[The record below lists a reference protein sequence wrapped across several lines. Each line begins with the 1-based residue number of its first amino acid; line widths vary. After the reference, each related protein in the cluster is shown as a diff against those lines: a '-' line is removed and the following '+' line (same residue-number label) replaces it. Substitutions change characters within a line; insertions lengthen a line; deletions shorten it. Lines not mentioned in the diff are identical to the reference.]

1 MSLIPIGRHVE
12 LAFVAFFLLTLSSC
26 NKRIFPVPQ
35 PAKAS
40 WKAIVVF
47 DETIPAE
54 TQEGINKEFDQFIAK
69 SNMSVVKFYKAADTI
84 EADMIIRVKDFK
96 PVSRGKQVEASIVSF
111 VGIAVTP
118 IAIMAATNGGFIVA
132 FWYFPKSH
140 STAKMYVRDG
150 EQNSHIRKKTY
161 FIRGPGFLKKV
172 STQKQ
177 RHAEGYSG
185 YFKRVLKYY
194 NAEILK
200 AKRKGLATTP

>member
-1 MSLIPIGRHVE
+1 MSLIPIGRHVG
-12 LAFVAFFLLTLSSC
+12 LASVAFFLLTLTSC
-26 NKRIFPVPQ
+26 NNKIFPVPQ

-40 WKAIVVF
+40 WKATIVF
-47 DETIPAE
+47 DETIPPE
-54 TQEGINKEFDQFIAK
+54 TREGINKEFDRFIAK
-69 SNMSVVKFYKAADTI
+69 SNMSVVKFYEAADTT
-84 EADMIIRVKDFK
+84 EADMIIRVKEFK

-118 IAIMAATNGGFIVA
+118 LAVMAATHGGFIVA

-150 EQNSHIRKKTY
+150 ENNSHLRKKTY
-161 FIRGPGFLKKV
+161 FIGGPGFLKKV

-177 RHAEGYSG
+177 QHAEGYRR